1 MPDRTLDGPSP
12 WAELWAL
19 DPAVDYLNHG
29 SYGACPR
36 AVLAHQGE
44 LRARLEREPVDFLS
58 RRLPGMLRAVRQALG
73 GFVGADADDLAFV
86 SNATTGVNTVLRS
99 LPLRA
104 GDELLTTDHCY
115 AACRKAMEFT
125 ALGAGARV
133 VVARVPFPCAG
144 DDEVVSGVLEAV
156 TPRTRLAVLDHVASP
171 SALVF
176 PIERLVRELS
186 ARGVDTVVDGAHA
199 LGMVPLDLRA
209 WGVAYYTGNAH
220 KWLCAPKGAAFLY
233 VRRDRQAGL
242 HPLVISH
249 GYQQDAPARFVEE
262 FEWTGTDDPTAVLG
276 IAECLRFLGSLLPGG
291 WPGLM
296 ARNHA
301 LALQARE
308 AVCAALDVAPPC
320 PDSMIGSMASIPL
333 PPPAEGAP
341 ARRLDQDALATWFR
355 ERGTETWF
363 TPWPCPGGKL
373 VRVSAQLYNHRGQYA
388 LLGGLL
394 REAVHGR

>member
-1 MPDRTLDGPSP
+1 MSDRDLDAVSP

-36 AVLAHQGE
+36 AVLAHQGQ

-58 RRLPGMLRAVRQALG
+58 RRLPEMLAAARQSLG
-73 GFVGADADDLAFV
+73 AFVGADARDLAFV

-99 LPLRA
+99 LSLQP

-115 AACRKAMEFT
+115 AACRKAMEFV

-133 VVARVPFPCAG
+133 VVAQVPFPVAG
-144 DDEVVSGVLEAV
+144 ADEVVGRVMEAV

-176 PIERLVRELS
+176 PIEKLVRELS

-209 WGVAYYTGNAH
+209 WGVAYYTANAH

-233 VRRDRQAGL
+233 ARHDRQAAL

-249 GYQQDAPARFVEE
+249 AYEKGGPVHFVEE
-262 FEWTGTDDPTAVLG
+262 FDWTGTVDPTAWLCIG
-276 IAECLRFLGSLLPGG
+276 ECIRFLGSLLPGG
-291 WPGLM
+291 WPDLM

-301 LALQARE
+301 LALHARN
-308 AVCAALDVAPPC
+308 AVCVALGMPLPC
-320 PDSMIGSMASIPL
+320 PDHMIGSMASIPL

-341 ARRLDQDALATWFR
+341 AGRLDPDALASWFR
-355 ERGTETWF
+355 ERGIETWF
-363 TPWPCPGGKL
+363 TRWPGPGGKM
-373 VRVSAQLYNHRGQYA
+373 VRVSAQLYNHREQYA